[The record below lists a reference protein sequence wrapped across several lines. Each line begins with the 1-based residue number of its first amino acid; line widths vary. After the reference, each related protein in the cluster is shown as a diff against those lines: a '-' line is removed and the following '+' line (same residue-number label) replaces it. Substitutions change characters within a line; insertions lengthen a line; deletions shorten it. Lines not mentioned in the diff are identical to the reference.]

1 MRTELI
7 NNLKKKSVQIIN
19 NSKRIQWSKYRR
31 FDYQKFLNSLKIN
44 IMKSTTILTE
54 SSKSNYIEKKR
65 ITWTEHKRLW
75 LLANK
80 Y

>member
-31 FDYQKFLNSLKIN
+31 FDY
-44 IMKSTTILTE
+44 
-54 SSKSNYIEKKR
+54 
-65 ITWTEHKRLW
+65 
-75 LLANK
+75 
-80 Y
+80 